1 MPQADPLE
9 VSGAGI
15 VLPMLESLQSQLN
28 AQKLLI
34 LLRAKGDE
42 TVGSNVTEH
51 LVQVEGHLKE
61 AVRCLDTPLPQTTW
75 EVSPT
80 IPWMAASPSE
90 GGQQS
95 GARITLRER
104 GDILSRA
111 IQARKLNSGAAIS
124 AEHDPVTSEL
134 HED

>member
-1 MPQADPLE
+1 M
-9 VSGAGI
+9 
-15 VLPMLESLQSQLN
+15 
-28 AQKLLI
+28 
-34 LLRAKGDE
+34 
-42 TVGSNVTEH
+42 
-51 LVQVEGHLKE
+51 EGHLKE
-61 AVRCLDTPLPQTTW
+61 AVRCVNTPLPQTTW

-90 GGQQS
+90 GSQQS

-104 GDILSRA
+104 GDILTSA

-124 AEHDPVTSEL
+124 AEHDPVTSQL